1 MVNPNGVNFK
11 IMKVTLKEAHSVV
24 YQQITHQISVDID
37 GTEYII
43 RNAED
48 DNGVEYYVF
57 NENLDNGWVRTHT
70 IEDVDLRET
79 IELLANAAYDDF
91 LFGESKVGKEVDM
104 EELQDY

>member
-1 MVNPNGVNFK
+1 
-11 IMKVTLKEAHSVV
+11 MKVILKEATDVV
-24 YQQITHQISVDID
+24 YQKTTHQITVDID
-37 GTEYII
+37 GTEYTI
-43 RNAED
+43 RNSED

-57 NENLDNGWVRTHT
+57 NKDLDDNWIRPHT

-91 LFGESKVGKEVDM
+91 LFGESKVGKEVDL

>member
-1 MVNPNGVNFK
+1 
-11 IMKVTLKEAHSVV
+11 MKVTLKEATEVV
-24 YQQITHQISVDID
+24 YQKTTHQITVDID

-43 RNAED
+43 RNSED

-57 NENLDNGWVRTHT
+57 NEDLDGDWIRPHT
-70 IEDVDLRET
+70 IENVDLRET

-91 LFGESKVGKEVDM
+91 LFGESKVGKEVDL

>member
-1 MVNPNGVNFK
+1 
-11 IMKVTLKEAHSVV
+11 MKVTLKESTNVV
-24 YQQITHQISVDID
+24 YQQTTHQIKVDID
-37 GTEYII
+37 GKEYTI
-43 RNAED
+43 RNSED

-57 NENLDNGWVRTHT
+57 NEDLDNGWIRTHT

-91 LFGESKVGKEVDM
+91 IFSERNVGLEVDM

>member
-1 MVNPNGVNFK
+1 
-11 IMKVTLKEAHSVV
+11 MKVILKESTRVV
-24 YQQITHQISVDID
+24 YEQKTHQIKVEID
-37 GTEYII
+37 GKEYTI
-43 RNAED
+43 RNSED

-57 NENLDNGWVRTHT
+57 NEDLGDSWVRPHT

-91 LFGESKVGKEVDM
+91 LFSDSKEGKEVDM

>member
-1 MVNPNGVNFK
+1 
-11 IMKVTLKEAHSVV
+11 MKVILKEATDVV
-24 YQQITHQISVDID
+24 YQKTTHQITVDID

-43 RNAED
+43 RNSED

-57 NENLDNGWVRTHT
+57 NKDLDNGWVRPHT

-91 LFGESKVGKEVDM
+91 LFGESRVGKEVDM